1 MKEEKQYLVLDPEE
15 SSIII
20 DSLNDKRTSLINKG
34 KTSDAVDDLIL
45 KVGFAPKKKFKVI
58 RDEHESR

>member
-1 MKEEKQYLVLDPEE
+1 MKEEKQFIALDPEE

-20 DSLNDKRTSLINKG
+20 DSLNDKRTSLINNG

>member
-1 MKEEKQYLVLDPEE
+1 MKEEKQYLALDPEE

-20 DSLNDKRTSLINKG
+20 DSLNDKRTKLLNNG